1 MHQEADGVDR
11 RVLRVTGKHFV
22 ESRELRCSVGS
33 ETRYV
38 STSLVH
44 CRLDPLAYAGNLT
57 VEVSNNGQDF
67 SADGISH
74 VVSGAGS
81 WRQLSLQPSSGPLHG
96 GTMVTIS
103 GGQWSDADY
112 ATCIFGDTLAVEGTV
127 MDDGR
132 IECRVTAVGIAASS
146 NWLGREVRVQV
157 VVNGQ
162 DASQGSELAFE
173 YEAPV
178 VVSGIVPS
186 AGAVEGSTMVQVLGS
201 GFKAGS
207 GLGCMFALSGE
218 GGGGSERVMTE
229 GRLETSSRMV
239 CEAPRAGSEQTVS
252 VEVSNNGADLT
263 SSGVQFVYERAPTV
277 TGVELADADSDVG
290 KGVLL
295 RVTGKHFVQSPSLRC
310 KRGAGSGGM
319 YGMSDAQYVSSS
331 LVYCR
336 TEEQSGVGKSA
347 IEVSNNGQDFSSNA
361 VSWGPRSLDSD
372 RFVYAISPRSGPS
385 VGGTVISVIGSS
397 LDSEST
403 LSCVFGDSPS
413 VAAVTLSS
421 TLLLCSS
428 PPSVTIGRV
437 EFRVKDD
444 SHRTL
449 GSANDRSDRFVYSMP
464 MSVLSVA
471 PSSGDVTGSTLV
483 SVVGADFDAAGARSM
498 HCKFAAS
505 NQQGVVSEGS
515 IVTSSVLVCITP
527 SAKTKGLAVLEVSNN
542 GIDYTR
548 NAVQFLFAE
557 PIAIASVQ
565 PSILVAGSANTVTIS
580 GAGFRPSESASCVFG
595 QMRSRIEWISGSQVL
610 CSVSKAT
617 PGNVTM
623 EVSNNGVDFSSSS
636 LRVWYIDKTA
646 VIARMDVRFG
656 SVQGGTRVA
665 FRLSGVHLDM
675 ASLSVTFG
683 ESVATCTVQ
692 ERPQIISCSSP
703 PSHIPDTVQVHIALE
718 HAQLH
723 FLSPLYFD
731 YIADPVVISLHPSSG
746 PVFGG
751 GLVRV
756 QGANFVMGSTHCA
769 FGKAKRRALATVFS
783 SSSMTCAAPPS
794 VASVVSVMV
803 SSNGQE
809 YSADQPQATYIYTRG
824 FSILSIQPS
833 VMTTGAQHSL
843 TVSGGPFAD
852 QGTIICQHGLSS
864 ARYDGQVVSST
875 SIKCLSMASDLP
887 GNASISIS
895 DNGHDFVM
903 AADIQA
909 LWIRP
914 IEIISVSP
922 TLAAIGSPLQVRIS
936 EMEQSLELACRFG
949 ADDVTRAYLITQSE
963 LRCSAPMMPSRNT
976 HVQLVDTVKH
986 QNVLSTFSTVNVDR
1000 LVVWSIEP
1008 CSGPEHGGSAITV
1021 YGQGFEKSEHVLCRF
1036 NTNTSVS
1043 ARYLT
1048 SSSLRC
1054 ISPIYAQMQLSSSS
1068 VTLDVTIG
1076 NEVFM
1081 SPGIA
1086 FTYEPVP
1093 TIVSFHPTQITA
1105 HGSSIVTVVGS
1116 GFRSSSTDGPFCRFG
1131 SQLVVPGRLVSQ
1143 DSIECIVSPG
1153 QLSGNA
1159 TVALSLDGE
1168 HFHTSST
1175 VDAAISIST
1184 GAVFET
1190 VSPSFGYLFSSSLV
1204 TIIGSGFEASPDVFC
1219 CADGIPADASMSSF
1233 LTSSM
1238 RSCSIPAQKEPRSV
1252 ALTLSWTDAC
1262 SDANKIFTADFAV
1275 VHPPIVI
1282 GVKPSFGVSAGGSIL
1297 TVAGQHFTMPQGSG
1311 LECVFG
1317 EGATVEA
1324 MIVNGDAVL
1333 CVSPAHEQG
1342 AVSLTLNARGST
1354 AWQSPS
1360 MVFWYDQPLGVS
1372 SFWPNRGVV
1381 SEDLTITVAGMTF
1394 SPERRLVCLFGGI
1407 HARQSTYITSTQL
1420 SCKVPAVLVGNST
1433 VEVEYEGGASEPT
1446 LAGVLQADAQTRKV
1460 RLTPSLGPLGGET
1473 VVTFYVSP
1481 GQLAL
1486 ESSSVEC
1493 VFGNTA
1499 VVGTVKNSAG
1509 TCISPARAAAGA
1521 VDVQIQGE
1529 DGDMIGSSEFVY
1541 LAPEVLNT
1549 VIPSSGPIHGG
1560 FMVEARGSGFS
1571 ESPHLACAYIS
1582 SGRAAVPALWR
1593 TSSLVTCH
1601 MPSQEEGEKG
1611 GLEISNNGQDFT
1623 SSGVRF
1629 IYERAPT
1636 VTEVGLI
1643 VADQLVDGEGR
1654 VLQVAGAHFVES
1666 QELRCSTGMA
1676 QKYISSSLI
1685 HCHVDAQRRIG
1696 NFTVEVSNNGHDF
1709 SIDGIGYSMAPISNR
1724 AVSLAPSSGP
1734 MYGGTLITI
1743 SGGDWTNAGYA
1754 VCMFGAS
1761 KTPVEGTVM
1770 DDGRI
1775 QCRVA
1780 AHSGSVSVHGGH
1792 GHSVSVAVMVDGE
1805 HASQGS
1811 ELAFE
1816 YEAPVVVSGIVPSA
1830 GAVEGSTMVQVL
1842 GSGFKAGSGLG
1853 CMFALSGEGGG
1864 GSERVMT
1871 EGRLETSSRMVCE
1884 APRAGSEQ
1892 TVSVEVSNNGADLTS
1907 SGVQFVYERAPTVT
1921 GVELVVHQE
1930 ADGVDRRVLRVTGKH
1945 FVESRELRCSVGS
1958 ETRYVSTSLVHCRLD
1973 PLAYAGNLTVEVSN
1987 NGQDFSADG
1996 ISHVVSGAGSWR
2008 LLSLQPSSGPL
2019 HGGTMVTI
2027 SGGQWSDADYATCI
2041 FGDTLAVEGTVMDD
2055 GRIECRVTA
2064 VGIAASSSWLGREVR
2079 VQVVVNGQDAS
2090 QGSELAF
2097 EYEAPV
2103 VVSGIVP
2110 SAGAVEGST
2119 MVQVLGSGFKAG
2131 SGLGCMFALSGEGGG
2146 GSERVMTEGRLETS
2160 SRIVCE
2166 APRAGSEQTVSVE
2179 VSNNGADLTSSG
2191 VQFVYERAP
2200 TVTGVELA
2208 DADSDVGKGVL
2219 LRVTGKHFVQSP
2231 SLRCKRGAGS
2241 GGMYGMSDAQ
2251 YVSSSLVYCRTEE
2264 QSGVGKSAIEV
2275 SNNGQDFS
2283 TNGII
2288 LLYRLAETSADGA
2301 LGDRTARQEPF
2312 IDRIAQIVPSF
2323 GPDQGG
2329 TFVSV
2334 VLKLELQLGS
2344 WVNCIMGESVI
2355 PSESIIISKS
2365 VVQCKTQSKTASHNS
2380 HLTILVNNDT
2390 IGTAAFIFEPASE
2403 VLWLLPQ
2410 SGSIYKNHNVTVMGR
2425 HFSNTGALTC
2435 RVGMGRQA
2443 VARWLSSTSV
2453 VCVLP
2458 AAEGHTGGTQNV
2470 TVDVSNNGADFSE
2483 GGGAR
2488 FRYVAGSATVASMTP
2503 SWGPSGRGTAVTVV
2517 GAGLEEAEEG
2527 LVMCRVGS
2535 MTASCAGRTEG
2546 RGVGVRAAR
2555 AEGAAGGGG
2564 GVEGRW
2570 RDVWRGGEGV

>member
-146 NWLGREVRVQV
+146 SWLGREVRVQV

-336 TEEQSGVGKSA
+336 TEGQSGVGKSA

-437 EFRVKDD
+437 EFKVKDD

-692 ERPQIISCSSP
+692 ERSQIISCSSP
-703 PSHIPDTVQVHIALE
+703 PSRIPDTVQVHIALE

-756 QGANFVMGSTHCA
+756 QGANFVMDSTHCA

-794 VASVVSVMV
+794 VASVVSVVV

-1360 MVFWYDQPLGVS
+1360 MVFWYDQPLVVS

-1734 MYGGTLITI
+1734 VYGGTLITI

-1907 SGVQFVYERAPTVT
+1907 SGVQFVYERVPTLLTISPSVIPASSAHVVT
-1921 GVELVVHQE
+1921 FSGRWFKSGMNIHVLDRQFVCQSVVSDSFQDSCKVQILSIPTGNYSIECSVHGGNSCSGSGLKLSAVSIPIVSSLYPSELSVWSQNLITFSGYNLE
-1930 ADGVDRRVLRVTGKH
+1930 FLDGGFCKIQNEQTDITIWNGNRASCYSPSVSQPSIEVLYVCSQSLHCFISGSVTFKQTPLVALSASRYDWCSQSISVDVFGKH
-1945 FVESRELRCSVGS
+1945 LEDATCVFSQNLWKDTFTPKLISSSHILCDTKVHRFEAGRRMLELSSNGIV
-1958 ETRYVSTSLVHCRLD
+1958 TLVHNTSC
-1973 PLAYAGNLTVEVSN
+1973 AYDRSPTISSVFPTKLIKMQNSAAVTVHGKNFVKTAGLSCKVGKHVSAGQFLTPSRIMCPVIDSLHGNVTVEVSL
-1987 NGQDFSADG
+1987 DG
-1996 ISHVVSGAGSWR
+1996 SYFTDQGKTLAVSPTRCSFQLVPSW
-2008 LLSLQPSSGPL
+2008 GI
-2019 HGGTMVTI
+2019 I
-2027 SGGQWSDADYATCI
+2027 SGG
-2041 FGDTLAVEGTVMDD
+2041 TV
-2055 GRIECRVTA
+2055 CK
-2064 VGIAASSSWLGREVR
+2064 
-2079 VQVVVNGQDAS
+2079 VQQQDATEGVDGLKFGNS
-2090 QGSELAF
+2090 AHVSPLSSTGIITTPPSTGGPESILV
-2097 EYEAPV
+2097 EAY
-2103 VVSGIVP
+2103 VSGLP
-2110 SAGAVEGST
+2110 SACFT
-2119 MVQVLGSGFKAG
+2119 
-2131 SGLGCMFALSGEGGG
+2131 
-2146 GSERVMTEGRLETS
+2146 
-2160 SRIVCE
+2160 
-2166 APRAGSEQTVSVE
+2166 
-2179 VSNNGADLTSSG
+2179 D
-2191 VQFVYERAP
+2191 FVY
-2200 TVTGVELA
+2200 
-2208 DADSDVGKGVL
+2208 VGE
-2219 LRVTGKHFVQSP
+2219 T
-2231 SLRCKRGAGS
+2231 
-2241 GGMYGMSDAQ
+2241 
-2251 YVSSSLVYCRTEE
+2251 
-2264 QSGVGKSAIEV
+2264 
-2275 SNNGQDFS
+2275 
-2283 TNGII
+2283 
-2288 LLYRLAETSADGA
+2288 RL
-2301 LGDRTARQEPF
+2301 
-2312 IDRIAQIVPSF
+2312 
-2323 GPDQGG
+2323 
-2329 TFVSV
+2329 
-2334 VLKLELQLGS
+2334 
-2344 WVNCIMGESVI
+2344 ESVI
-2355 PSESIIISKS
+2355 PSIGNEEGG
-2365 VVQCKTQSKTASHNS
+2365 TQLTLTGTNFASHCKMKAQNAP
-2380 HLTILVNNDT
+2380 IPV
-2390 IGTAAFIFEPASE
+2390 I
-2403 VLWLLPQ
+2403 V
-2410 SGSIYKNHNVTVMGR
+2410 
-2425 HFSNTGALTC
+2425 
-2435 RVGMGRQA
+2435 
-2443 VARWLSSTSV
+2443 LSSTIA
-2453 VCVLP
+2453 VCTSPPLP
-2458 AAEGHTGGTQNV
+2458 CGLA
-2470 TVDVSNNGADFSE
+2470 DVI
-2483 GGGAR
+2483 
-2488 FRYVAGSATVASMTP
+2488 
-2503 SWGPSGRGTAVTVV
+2503 
-2517 GAGLEEAEEG
+2517 L
-2527 LVMCRVGS
+2527 
-2535 MTASCAGRTEG
+2535 
-2546 RGVGVRAAR
+2546 
-2555 AEGAAGGGG
+2555 
-2564 GVEGRW
+2564 
-2570 RDVWRGGEGV
+2570 